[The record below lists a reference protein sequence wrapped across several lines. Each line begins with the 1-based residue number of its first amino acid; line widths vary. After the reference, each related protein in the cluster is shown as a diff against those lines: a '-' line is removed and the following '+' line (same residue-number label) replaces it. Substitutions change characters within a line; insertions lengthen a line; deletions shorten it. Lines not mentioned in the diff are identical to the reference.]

1 MARRER
7 CPAVCTGRSLRTP
20 SQSTPR
26 GWSLTRGGQCAPMA
40 RYRLRSGAGRAPRRP
55 RLTCA
60 RTAMELRRR
69 VEDIDR
75 LRGDFEGMAEEL
87 DGLVVHVPASA
98 VGSGG
103 VGSID
108 LTAGLRGIAA
118 ERRGL
123 GVGRER
129 GEGRDELLGRLHGG
143 AHLVVGQRQVA
154 REDPVATGLHLLRR
168 RGPAREDHGEGDAEC
183 EEEGAHRWRCQ
194 RHGVTD
200 RRPSRNHR
208 ARGPIPKPHGQK

>member
-1 MARRER
+1 
-7 CPAVCTGRSLRTP
+7 
-20 SQSTPR
+20 
-26 GWSLTRGGQCAPMA
+26 
-40 RYRLRSGAGRAPRRP
+40 
-55 RLTCA
+55 
-60 RTAMELRRR
+60 MELRRR

-75 LRGDFEGMAEEL
+75 LRGDLEGAGEEL
-87 DGLVVHVPASA
+87 DGLVVHVPAAA

-118 ERRGL
+118 ERRSL

-129 GEGRDELLGRLHGG
+129 GEGRDELLGSLHGG
-143 AHLVVGQRQVA
+143 AHLVVGQRQMA

-168 RGPAREDHGEGDAEC
+168 RGPAREDHGEGNAEC
-183 EEEGAHRWRCQ
+183 EEEGAHRWWFQ
-194 RHGVTD
+194 SHGVTD

-208 ARGPIPKPHGQK
+208 ARGAIPEARDPK